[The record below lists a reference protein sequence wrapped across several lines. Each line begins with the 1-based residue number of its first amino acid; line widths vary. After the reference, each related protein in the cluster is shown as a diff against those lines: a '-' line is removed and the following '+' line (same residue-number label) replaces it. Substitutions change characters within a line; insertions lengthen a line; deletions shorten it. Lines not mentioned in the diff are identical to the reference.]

1 MNFGRNRTTSR
12 RRFIEGVGAT
22 GLAASMTGV
31 AAGGD
36 SSAVSPPNAVVA
48 GYLDDLSIEEKIG
61 QMVMVT
67 TRGITGPHEMP
78 PGETK
83 TAIQN
88 LNVGSV
94 IVYNQT
100 SPAYAA
106 TYNNKLQEWAMD
118 TDPEIPLLV
127 CADFEYGS
135 AHNIDIGGT
144 THPRKMGLAASGST
158 ANAVTSAEVTAEEIR
173 SMGFTWNFDPGADVN
188 TNPSNPVIGVRSF
201 GGETETVSEFTEA
214 MVEAYQD
221 NDVIATPKHFP
232 GHGDTDHDSH
242 YDLPIVT
249 YDEQTLHD
257 VHLPPFQAAIDAGTD
272 AIMTAHVIVEA
283 IDDERPATLSKDV
296 LTGLLREE
304 MGFDGLI
311 VTDAMSM
318 DAIED
323 EWGTSDGTRLAVEA
337 GADVIMA
344 TGTWQDQLDTYNA
357 LHQAY
362 ADDELSEERI
372 NESVARILETKLE
385 YGTMDQYTV
394 NPETAIETV
403 GHPNH
408 RDTAAD
414 LAQDG
419 ITLIHND
426 GNLLPLD
433 PSANETVLVAGVE
446 DLGTI
451 RDAVE
456 AETDATTLQ
465 FSASSHDPTPTEAEN
480 AGALAAGADTAIVQT
495 YSQAAIPD
503 GQLGVLESIANANTP
518 VVGLSTGLPYDIG
531 EYPDAVDAA
540 VASYA
545 IERWQSENPTA
556 LSAAVSVLFGAQPGG
571 QLPVAI
577 GDQYPIGHGESY

>member
-1 MNFGRNRTTSR
+1 MQGIGTAG
-12 RRFIEGVGAT
+12 I
-22 GLAASMTGV
+22 AASVAGV
-31 AAGGD
+31 AAG
-36 SSAVSPPNAVVA
+36 SETSATVNANGAVQ
-48 GYLDDLSIEEKIG
+48 GYLDEMSIEEKIG

-78 PGETK
+78 PGETQ

-94 IVYNQT
+94 IIYNQS
-100 SPAYAA
+100 SPSYAA
-106 TYNNKLQEWAMD
+106 TYNNKLQEWA
-118 TDPEIPLLV
+118 TNADPEIPLLI

-135 AHNIDIGGT
+135 DHNIDIGGT

-158 ANAVTSAEVTAEEIR
+158 DNAVTSAEVTAEEMKA
-173 SMGFTWNFDPGADVN
+173 MGFTWNFDPGADVN
-188 TNPSNPVIGVRSF
+188 TNPENPVIGVRSF
-201 GGETETVSEFTEA
+201 GSETDTVSEFTEA

-221 NDVIATPKHFP
+221 KDVIATPKHFP

-249 YDEQTLHD
+249 YDEQTLRD
-257 VHLPPFQAAIDAGTD
+257 VHLPPFQAAIDAGTS

-296 LTGLLREE
+296 LTGLLRDE

-344 TGTWQDQLDTYNA
+344 TGTWQDQVDTYNA

-362 ADDELSEERI
+362 NDGELSEERI
-372 NESVARILETKLE
+372 DESVARVLQAKFE
-385 YGTMDQYTV
+385 YGVMNNPTV
-394 NPETAIETV
+394 DPANAIETV
-403 GHPNH
+403 GNPDHL
-408 RDTAAD
+408 DIAAD

-419 ITLIHND
+419 ITLVHND
-426 GNLLPLD
+426 GDLLPLD
-433 PSANETVLVAGVE
+433 LSSSDTILVAGVE

-451 RDAVE
+451 REAVE
-456 AETDATTLQ
+456 SETDATTLQ
-465 FSASSHDPTPTEAEN
+465 MAASSHDPMAIEANN
-480 AGALAAGADTAIVQT
+480 AASLAAAADAAIVQT
-495 YSQAAIPD
+495 YSQASIPP
-503 GQLGVLESIANANTP
+503 GQLDLLEAVANTGTP

-540 VASYA
+540 VATYA

-556 LSAAVSVLFGAQPGG
+556 LRAGVSVLFGDQPGG
-571 QLPVAI
+571 ELPVAI
-577 GDQYPIGHGESY
+577 GDQYPIGHGETY